1 MFQANNLF
9 WAQYSFKGFT
19 IFDLTQ
25 LRSPSRMY
33 RILIIDPNTPF
44 RKSLSKIII
53 DRFPQIEI
61 LEASTAEQGLI
72 RLKTSTPKLVFIDI
86 YLPDRNGLDL
96 ARTIKT
102 AYPEIIIAIFA
113 MYDSPEYQA
122 AANES
127 GVTHLIP
134 KDDWTGEDI
143 LVLVE
148 SILMDSDTAR
158 PMNIG
163 NP

>member
-1 MFQANNLF
+1 ML
-9 WAQYSFKGFT
+9 
-19 IFDLTQ
+19 
-25 LRSPSRMY
+25 
-33 RILIIDPNTPF
+33 RILIIDPNVPF
-44 RKSLSKIII
+44 RKSLGKIFI

-61 LEASTAEQGLI
+61 LEASAADQGLI
-72 RLKTSTPKLVFIDI
+72 WLKTSTPKLVFIDI

-122 AANES
+122 AANDS
-127 GVTHLIP
+127 GVTYLIP

-143 LVLVE
+143 LALVE
-148 SILMDSDTAR
+148 SILIDSGTAR

-163 NP
+163 NK